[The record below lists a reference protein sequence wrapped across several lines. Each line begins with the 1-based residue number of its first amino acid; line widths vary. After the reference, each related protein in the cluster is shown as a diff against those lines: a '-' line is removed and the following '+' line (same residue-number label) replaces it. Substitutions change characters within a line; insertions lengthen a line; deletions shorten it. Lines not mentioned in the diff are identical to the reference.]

1 MKINKAS
8 FVAGAGSAVLFGA
21 ALIPNF
27 VGAQTADS
35 TATATATAT
44 DESGAAD
51 VVDCGPGGVG
61 LRGFGGPIG
70 EDLATALGVS
80 VEDLQAAGLSPTQL
94 ARQVEEA
101 LSAYIREP
109 RVTVIVQS
117 FAGTFETQV
126 RVVGEALRPTSISYR
141 QGLTLLDAMITVGG
155 LTDFAAGNRASI
167 VRVVDG
173 EQRQYRARLDDLLRD
188 GDISANVALL
198 PGDILIIPESWY

>member
-1 MKINKAS
+1 MRYIL
-8 FVAGAGSAVLFGA
+8 VPVVLA
-21 ALIPNF
+21 ALLSACAGPLENAEGLPGVPVSSPDYII
-27 VGAQTADS
+27 
-35 TATATATAT
+35 
-44 DESGAAD
+44 
-51 VVDCGPGGVG
+51 GPGDTIQIFVW
-61 LRGFGGPIG
+61 RNP
-70 EDLATALGVS
+70 EVS
-80 VEDLQAAGLSPTQL
+80 ITIPVRPDGKVSTPLVEDLQAAGLSPTQL